1 MAPSPKI
8 ANGPTFLVKSAMN
21 ATMQIAKLFQSMKF
35 SGVASPRAAVPISPN
50 VAGLSHVITPLKR

>member
-21 ATMQIAKLFQSMKF
+21 ATMQIAKLLWL
-35 SGVASPRAAVPISPN
+35 A
-50 VAGLSHVITPLKR
+50 